1 MQKLP
6 AGVLSGAGEAWGE
19 AGAVVGVE
27 EEEGSTDEPPRTGI
41 LWRADGE
48 GAEGVEGEL
57 EKGVERELEEGEEVE
72 GELEEGVEGELE
84 EEVERELEE
93 DEGRELELLEEG
105 VEGGV
110 ATTADSGGRMEA

>member
-6 AGVLSGAGEAWGE
+6 AGVLSGAGEAWGV

-41 LWRADGE
+41 LWRADGAR
-48 GAEGVEGEL
+48 AEGVEGEL
-57 EKGVERELEEGEEVE
+57 EEGVERELEEGEEVE
-72 GELEEGVEGELE
+72 GELEEGVERELE
-84 EEVERELEE
+84 EE
-93 DEGRELELLEEG
+93 EGREGELLEEG